1 MFERDRL
8 SLETHGK
15 DWPLRQ
21 HSQII
26 VAGGLSWHVQVM
38 GTGPVLLMLHGTG
51 ASTHTWRALMPEL
64 AQHYTIVAP
73 DLPGHGFTG
82 APTRQDLTV
91 GGMARAVAALLKVLN
106 LTPDLAVGHSAGA
119 AVLIWA
125 TLEGLIHPK
134 ALIAINGALLPFKG
148 ASGWIFPT
156 MARLLFVN
164 PFTPRLFARQA
175 SAEGVARLIRQ
186 TGSTLDEDGIDYY
199 RRLMRSPAH
208 CAAAL
213 GMMANWDLR
222 PMGRLFP
229 RLQTPLHLIVG
240 EEDEAVDPDDIEIV
254 LNKVPKGTGY
264 RLPGLGHLAHEE
276 DPHQIIALIRKID
289 RDLQGTDSPAA

>member
-1 MFERDRL
+1 M
-8 SLETHGK
+8 
-15 DWPLRQ
+15 
-21 HSQII
+21 
-26 VAGGLSWHVQVM
+26 
-38 GTGPVLLMLHGTG
+38 
-51 ASTHTWRALMPEL
+51 
-64 AQHYTIVAP
+64 
-73 DLPGHGFTG
+73 
-82 APTRQDLTV
+82 
-91 GGMARAVAALLKVLN
+91 
-106 LTPDLAVGHSAGA
+106 
-119 AVLIWA
+119 LIWA

-175 SAEGVARLIRQ
+175 SPAGVARLIRQ
-186 TGSTLDEDGIDYY
+186 TGSELDEAGIEYY

-240 EEDEAVDPDDIEIV
+240 EEDEAVDPEDADIV
-254 LNKVPKGTGY
+254 QKKVPHGTIHS
-264 RLPGLGHLAHEE
+264 LPGLGHLAHEE
-276 DPHQIIALIRKID
+276 NPQKILTLIQEIAAEL
-289 RDLQGTDSPAA
+289 

>member
-1 MFERDRL
+1 M
-8 SLETHGK
+8 
-15 DWPLRQ
+15 
-21 HSQII
+21 
-26 VAGGLSWHVQVM
+26 
-38 GTGPVLLMLHGTG
+38 
-51 ASTHTWRALMPEL
+51 
-64 AQHYTIVAP
+64 
-73 DLPGHGFTG
+73 
-82 APTRQDLTV
+82 
-91 GGMARAVAALLKVLN
+91 LLKVLN

-254 LNKVPKGTGY
+254 LNKVPNGTGH
-264 RLPGLGHLAHEE
+264 RLSGLGHLAHEE
-276 DPHQIIALIRKID
+276 DPHQIIALIQKID
-289 RDLQGTDSPAA
+289 QDLQGTDSPAA